1 MISEKGCT
9 VYVMTRRIEWR
20 LIRREG
26 TYDWG
31 LSVKRLFRIGDEKQI
46 IGGKRRKC

>member
-1 MISEKGCT
+1 MYGLC
-9 VYVMTRRIEWR
+9 YDGGIEWR

-31 LSVKRLFRIGDEKQI
+31 LCVTRLFRIGDEK
-46 IGGKRRKC
+46 